1 MPNGFKVVKSDDVG
15 YRFLGRYIVVD
26 EITGTVLDDAQGHG
40 YKSKESAIKSYGYK
54 SYYRLKSKT
63 HDSEIKQWLR
73 ANPSF
78 LNELDRCSYE
88 IADGEREDVDEMD
101 AKIIKDLLLHHG
113 LNPPFSSEE
122 IFAVWRKW

>member
-15 YRFLGRYIVVD
+15 YRFPGRYIIVD
-26 EITGTVLDDAQGHG
+26 EITGIVLDDAQGHG
-40 YKSKESAIKSYGYK
+40 YKSKESASRSYGYK
-54 SYYRLKSKT
+54 SYHRLKSKT
-63 HDSEIKQWLR
+63 HDSEIKRWLR
-73 ANPSF
+73 ANPAF
-78 LNELDRCSYE
+78 LNELDCCSYE
-88 IADGEREDVDEMD
+88 IADSEREDVDEMD